1 MNTVQPFHGNL
12 FDYFDRED
20 DIYVDAIAHVCN
32 CQGVMGSGIAQ
43 SIKMRYPS
51 AYQAYRRFEEVNSGL
66 RLGTISHAEV
76 KPGKHV
82 FNLHAQQFY
91 GTDKRYLDYEGLY
104 VSLER
109 MRSCMK
115 VSKARVLGVPYNMGC
130 DRAGGHWAIV
140 ESMLNVVFE
149 DCPILIISVKLP

>member
-1 MNTVQPFHGNL
+1 MSTVQPFHGNL
-12 FDYFDRED
+12 FDYFDRTD
-20 DIYVDAIAHVCN
+20 DIYVNAIAHVCN

-51 AYQAYRRFEEVNSGL
+51 AYKAYRRFEEVNSGL

-91 GTDKRYLDYEGLY
+91 GTDRRYLDYEALY
-104 VSLER
+104 VALER
-109 MRSCMK
+109 TRSCMN
-115 VSKARVLGVPYNMGC
+115 VAGARVLGVPYNMGC
-130 DRAGGHWAIV
+130 DRAGGDW
-140 ESMLNVVFE
+140 NVVEAMINSVFK
-149 DCPILIISVKLP
+149 DADILIISVKL